1 MGKKLPVTEHI
12 FKLDEPIKV
21 ASKGD
26 EILVYEIKLK
36 APCGKHRNHLIR
48 LKQGFFKAAMEAN
61 KSRPEAE
68 IDAVVADETET
79 SIEETAKTI
88 MALFYMSNV
97 DLVALEDE
105 FKTLLVNDIGEVSDG
120 IRLNAHM
127 IDQMSLSDFER
138 LMSEYLAVF
147 ILSSST

>member
-21 ASKGD
+21 ANKGQED
-26 EILVYEIKLK
+26 LVYEIVLK

-48 LKQGFFKAAMEAN
+48 LKQGFFKAAVEAN
-61 KSRPEAE
+61 KSRPDAGAE
-68 IDAVVADETET
+68 AVVEEAAEP
-79 SIEETAKTI
+79 SIVETAKTV
-88 MALFYMSNV
+88 MALLYMSNV

-105 FKTLLVNDIGEVSDG
+105 FKTLILNDLGVVSDG
-120 IRLNAHM
+120 VRLNSHM

-138 LMSEYLAVF
+138 LMGEYLAVF